1 MNGIITNLE
10 RRFNNFINEPR
21 DWDFFIGLSEY
32 VHYIHETPTL
42 NDLIQTIMAQKAED
56 TKGLQE
62 AETKALEAVRTAW
75 VTVHKR
81 VKEKGATTPLLDGLI
96 KEYTNY
102 DTGTTRALDNTPLA
116 ASLYPALADIVREL
130 YSHNNGQY
138 RNLVLD
144 LVIGKIENSRFFI
157 EVFKFGLP
165 LSTVDFE
172 KKVLESKQDT
182 AKWYA
187 WEQLNDAYII
197 FSQGWDYVKQKG
209 LWDTKEFDK
218 VWELLNIK
226 ILLAEKD
233 KIRNDKTDGL
243 HFFVRAKH
251 RQYLNQINN
260 YLFDKV
266 EPDKKEVPDAEPN
279 TAAAPDKFTLHTSY
293 RQVYVNDF
301 MIAIPHEGS
310 DNKTFLDYVINQPAN
325 KIIERHKLPENIKT
339 GTKSFIK
346 ILSALGFSGEIKKL
360 FFFSAGK
367 HKLAHR
373 GSVVNSK
380 DLKKFGVDLSL
391 LLKQLDLKDT
401 ANRAKSISARTI

>member
-157 EVFKFGLP
+157 E
-165 LSTVDFE
+165 
-172 KKVLESKQDT
+172 
-182 AKWYA
+182 
-187 WEQLNDAYII
+187 
-197 FSQGWDYVKQKG
+197 
-209 LWDTKEFDK
+209 
-218 VWELLNIK
+218 
-226 ILLAEKD
+226 
-233 KIRNDKTDGL
+233 
-243 HFFVRAKH
+243 
-251 RQYLNQINN
+251 
-260 YLFDKV
+260 
-266 EPDKKEVPDAEPN
+266 
-279 TAAAPDKFTLHTSY
+279 
-293 RQVYVNDF
+293 
-301 MIAIPHEGS
+301 
-310 DNKTFLDYVINQPAN
+310 
-325 KIIERHKLPENIKT
+325 
-339 GTKSFIK
+339 
-346 ILSALGFSGEIKKL
+346 
-360 FFFSAGK
+360 
-367 HKLAHR
+367 
-373 GSVVNSK
+373 
-380 DLKKFGVDLSL
+380 
-391 LLKQLDLKDT
+391 
-401 ANRAKSISARTI
+401 